1 LNNLVKEEKT
11 IQLEIKINT
20 YYNSQNWSKTI
31 QSINKH
37 SNPSVNLILMRGKCY
52 YNLEQFEN
60 LKKLSNLFILNA
72 KENPCCEEAGDGSKK
87 QILFILYK

>member
-1 LNNLVKEEKT
+1 MNYFNVRGN
-11 IQLEIKINT
+11 KIAVF
-20 YYNSQNWSKTI
+20 S
-31 QSINKH
+31 
-37 SNPSVNLILMRGKCY
+37 
-52 YNLEQFEN
+52 EFEN